1 MAGRPFQ
8 SRLTPHFELIAAL
21 RRQRKGWQEITDH
34 LATLGVKT
42 DKGNLC
48 AFFKRHRVRPA
59 SLGTEAE
66 ILPHRRTQALPA
78 APHDQP
84 DLSDLLPQPSEFGD
98 DLLPIKPKKMW
109 SVITPTQNP

>member
-48 AFFKRHRVRPA
+48 AFL
-59 SLGTEAE
+59 LGHGSGNFTTPENPSSSCGAARSAGLVGFVAAAE
-66 ILPHRRTQALPA
+66 
-78 APHDQP
+78 
-84 DLSDLLPQPSEFGD
+84 
-98 DLLPIKPKKMW
+98 
-109 SVITPTQNP
+109 